1 MKKFILLLM
10 LIILTLSVTACQSA
24 KDISLPDPKNIES
37 IELEYGEQKC
47 QVSDKNIIEEVISE
61 IAKSAKYT
69 NIQSIN
75 DQPTNVDNFITIKF
89 NHSNTDESAQSIA
102 YIYQRKGKV
111 YIEQPYTG
119 IWRVDDNIYARM
131 IDMMKND

>member
-61 IAKSAKYT
+61 LAKSAKYT

-75 DQPTNVDNFITIKF
+75 DQHTNVDSFITIKF
-89 NHSNTDESAQSIA
+89 NHSIDESAQSIA

-119 IWRVDDNIYARM
+119 IWRIDDNIYTRL

>member
-10 LIILTLSVTACQSA
+10 LIILTLSITACQSA
-24 KDISLPDPKNIES
+24 KDISLPDHKNIAS

-61 IAKSAKYT
+61 VAKSAKYT
-69 NIQSIN
+69 NIQSVN
-75 DQPTNVDNFITIKF
+75 DQPTNVDSFITIKF
-89 NHSNTDESAQSIA
+89 NLGIDESAQSIA

-119 IWRVDDNIYARM
+119 IWRVDDKVYARM

>member
-1 MKKFILLLM
+1 MKKVILLLM
-10 LIILTLSVTACQSA
+10 LIILTLSITACQRA
-24 KDISLPDPKNIES
+24 KDISLPKNIVS
-37 IELEYGEQKC
+37 IELEYGQQKC
-47 QVSDKNIIEEVISE
+47 QLSDKNIIEEVISE

-69 NIQSIN
+69 NIQSVN
-75 DQPTNVDNFITIKF
+75 DQPTNVDSFITVKF

-102 YIYQRKGKV
+102 YIYQRKGRT

-119 IWRVDDNIYARM
+119 IWRVDDNIYARL